1 MTEEI
6 ECPKATI
13 YLYLHVAKSGCCDR
27 CKQLDGWYTAEEE
40 PEPPYEILQHEFCR
54 CHWQMWIIVG
64 LWRATRE
71 ELINKHLNLKQQYYD
86 AAVEIVAW
94 DDKIA
99 ERELK
104 LGSEK
109 EAKAVQLSNAEE
121 YSRRA
126 VEALNSADE
135 IINNNEELTPEQRD
149 LVDELLFQAEDNIQ
163 RSEDCLATA
172 DEIQQDIYASESSI
186 SAANDERDAEVYR
199 KNEAIEKLN
208 EVEPCLE
215 FGCVENKAEEIAG
228 SRLIMEF

>member
-1 MTEEI
+1 MPEEI
-6 ECPKATI
+6 ECNKATI
-13 YLYLHVAKSGCCDR
+13 YLFLHVAKSGCCDH

-40 PEPPYEILQHEFCR
+40 PDPPYEILQHEFCR
-54 CHWQMWIIVG
+54 CYWRMWTIVG
-64 LWRATRE
+64 LWRETRE
-71 ELINKHLNLKQQYYD
+71 ELINKHADLKQQYYD

-99 ERELK
+99 TRELQ

-121 YSRRA
+121 YTNRSIDA
-126 VEALNSADE
+126 QDSADE
-135 IINNNEELTPEQRD
+135 IINNNEELTPEQQD
-149 LVDELLFQAEDNIQ
+149 FVDQLLFNADDFIKKA
-163 RSEDCLATA
+163 EDCLDTA
-172 DEIQQDIYASESSI
+172 NEILLDILESESYI